1 MILGG
6 RVREFVKK
14 AFPFLVPLSRRMRY
28 SCKTPEQVFT
38 EEYRRN
44 RRAWKE
50 KDSSSGPG
58 SSLAQTEAIRRIL
71 PGLLEELGC
80 RSLLDL
86 PCGDFFWMRLLDL
99 DVEYTGGD
107 IVEEIVETNRER
119 YATDRRR
126 FLRLDLLNDD
136 LPRADLVLCRDCL
149 VHLSFEHIARALA
162 NIRASG
168 SKWLL
173 TTTFAGRDRNED
185 ILTGLWRPINLQ
197 LPPFN
202 FPEPTRLI
210 DEESPLEDQQDKRLG
225 LWAAAD
231 IPKTD

>member
-1 MILGG
+1 MSGG
-6 RVREFVKK
+6 FTNFVKK
-14 AFPFLVPLSRRMRY
+14 TLPFLVPLSRRMRY
-28 SCKTPEQVFT
+28 SGKTPEQVFT

-50 KDSSSGPG
+50 KESSSGPG
-58 SSLAQTEAIRRIL
+58 SSLAQTEAIRRAL
-71 PGLLEELGC
+71 PGLLKELGC

-119 YATDRRR
+119 YATDRRH

-149 VHLSFEHIARALA
+149 VHLSFKHIVRALA
-162 NIRASG
+162 GIKASG

-173 TTTFAGRDRNED
+173 TTTFVGRDRNDD

-202 FPEPTRLI
+202 LPEPLRLI
-210 DEESPLEDQQDKRLG
+210 DEESPLEDQRDKRLG
-225 LWAAAD
+225 LWHAAD
-231 IPKTD
+231 IPEPD